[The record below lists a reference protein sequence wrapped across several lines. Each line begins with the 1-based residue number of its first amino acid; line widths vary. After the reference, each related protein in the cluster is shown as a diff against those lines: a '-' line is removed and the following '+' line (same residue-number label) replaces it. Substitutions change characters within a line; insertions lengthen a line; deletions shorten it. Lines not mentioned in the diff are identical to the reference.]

1 MPFDALAVAAV
12 KNELN
17 KTIINGR
24 IEKAYQPQ
32 KDLVLLDIFHPYPR
46 RTLQLLLSVNSRFTR
61 GHLSTDKPENPVQPP
76 AFCML
81 LRKYLQGGRILR
93 FEQPAWERILKIAVE
108 NFHPDYGLIVYSLIF
123 EAMGRFSNLIL
134 VDSNDTILDAL
145 KRFPQGSKGTRE
157 IFPGQKYLAPP
168 VPARFNPATLDS
180 TSFETIIHR
189 SPSDRPLRRILLE
202 ELMGL
207 STPLVLEVCARAEVE
222 PEATAGSLN
231 NDQIR
236 AVFGVLKFFQELVAS
251 GDFSPTIILNHSG
264 EAVDVFPYRPVHLD
278 TGLLRP
284 ARGMNAALE
293 STIHQQ
299 HKQEKLLAHQD
310 KIRRVI
316 RGALQKARKKRDKQ
330 IAECQKA
337 EDADL
342 YKLYGELLTV
352 RQTGIKKGLSQVE
365 VDNYYDPGH
374 KIVIPLDPAKT
385 PNENAQ
391 QYFKRYSKAKKAR
404 VLAAEQLARTER
416 EVEYLESLENAL
428 RDLLSR
434 QELAEVEEE
443 LCEAGLWRKEK
454 KKAHSSPAVS
464 KPHEYISSTG
474 WKILIGRN
482 NKQNDLLTMKMASP
496 RDLWFHTQKIPG
508 SHVVV
513 RTQGKEVDE
522 KTILEAASLAAFYSK
537 ARNSSKVPV
546 DYTEKRYVRKP
557 AGAKPGFVLYENFKT
572 LIVDPDH
579 DPADGGGGPNRIR
592 RE

>member
-1 MPFDALAVAAV
+1 MPFDALTVAAV
-12 KNELN
+12 KDELN

-24 IEKAYQPQ
+24 IEKVYQPQ
-32 KDLVLLDIFHPYPR
+32 QDLIVLDIFHPYPR
-46 RTLQLLLSVNSRFTR
+46 RNLQLLLSVHPRFTR
-61 GHLSTDKPENPVQPP
+61 GHLITNKPENPVQPP

-93 FEQPAWERILKIAVE
+93 IEQPAWERILKIAVE
-108 NFHPDYGLIVYSLIF
+108 NFHPDYGLTVYSLIF

-134 VDSNDTILDAL
+134 VDGNETILDAV
-145 KRFPQGSKGTRE
+145 KRFPQAAKGARE

-180 TSFETIIHR
+180 TSLEMIIDR

-207 STPLVLEVCARAEVE
+207 SNPLVLEVCARAKVE
-222 PEATAGSLN
+222 PEASAGSLHTGE
-231 NDQIR
+231 IR
-236 AVFGVLKFFQELVAS
+236 AVFDVLKFFQELVVT
-251 GDFSPTIILNHSG
+251 GDFSPTILLNHSG
-264 EAVDVFPYRPVHLD
+264 QAVDVFSYRPAHLD
-278 TGLLRP
+278 AELLRP

-299 HKQEKLLAHQD
+299 HEQEKLVTYQQ

-316 RGALQKARKKRDKQ
+316 REALQKARKKRDKQ
-330 IAECQKA
+330 TAEYQRA

-352 RQTGIKKGLSQVE
+352 HQMEIKKGLSQVE
-365 VDNYYDPGH
+365 VENYYDPGQ
-374 KIVIPLDPAKT
+374 KMVIPLDPAKS

-404 VLAAEQLARTER
+404 VLAAEQLAKTER
-416 EVEYLESLENAL
+416 EVEYLESLENTL
-428 RDLLSR
+428 WDLLSP
-434 QELAEVEEE
+434 QELAEVEDE

-454 KKAHSSPAVS
+454 KKARPSTTAS
-464 KPHEYISSTG
+464 KPHVYTSSTG

-496 RDLWFHTQKIPG
+496 RDLWFHAQKIPG

-513 RTQGKEVDE
+513 RTQGKAVDE
-522 KTILEAASLAAFYSK
+522 QTILEAASLAAFHSK

-557 AGAKPGFVLYENFKT
+557 TGAKPGFVLYENFKT
-572 LIVDPDH
+572 IIVDPDH
-579 DPADGGGGPNRIR
+579 DPAGTGPDRMQ